1 MEVKKKFDN
10 IDEYISFFPENV
22 QIILAE
28 MRQLIRDLAPE
39 ADECISYD
47 MPAFK
52 LGKKRDTI
60 LVYFAG
66 YKNHI
71 GFYPMPATIAHFE
84 AALKGY
90 KYAKGSIQFSLQ
102 KEMPYDLMRKMLI
115 FRLSQISSDSENIV
129 F

>member
-1 MEVKKKFDN
+1 MEMQKKFDN

-22 QIILAE
+22 QIILE
-28 MRQLIRDLAPE
+28 EIRQLIRDLAPE
-39 ADECISYD
+39 ADECISYN

-52 LGKKRDTI
+52 LGKKRDDI

-84 AALKGY
+84 ADLKDY
-90 KYAKGSIQFSLQ
+90 KYAKGSIQFLLR
-102 KEMPYDLMRKMLI
+102 KEMPYDLMRKMLL
-115 FRLSQISSDSENIV
+115 FRLKQMGDRSCPI
-129 F
+129 